1 MPMPMPAESGSAIH
15 PLDPGSGW
23 FAGVDRAL
31 IIADER
37 LTPSNDSLPALA
49 DPTLDHEDR
58 ELAERRADID
68 AKHRQIAEWLDANGY
83 DALVLGRTDSL
94 SWFTSGGDLG
104 QSMTSEQGSV
114 LLFINRIARAIVT
127 DNVHSARVFDEEV
140 AGLGFQVKERDWYLD
155 PRTFVAE
162 LGHNKKVATDNGLF
176 GWPNEMAKLRPL
188 RLSFTKVERQ
198 RYRELGRTL
207 SREVEATCRNF
218 ARGENEAAV
227 AGHLA
232 HRLMRLGVV
241 PLDIRVAGDERLAR
255 YRQATFKRSRID
267 DCAVITCTGRRH
279 GLCATISR
287 TVSFGPAPDSLKRAH
302 ALASMVDATAIFF
315 SRPGTAVNE
324 IYPKFRRIYEK
335 FGHGP
340 EWTKDYQGVILG
352 YLPRE
357 MMLMPESPWQLPS
370 GLPISWSSSVG
381 SARSQ
386 DTVVIDER
394 GYEVV
399 TAAQNWPKVEVLVKG
414 VSFTR
419 PGILQR

>member
-1 MPMPMPAESGSAIH
+1 MSITIHAETGSALQ

-23 FAGVDRAL
+23 FEGVDRAMA
-31 IIADER
+31 IADER

-68 AKHRQIAEWLDANGY
+68 AKHRLIAEWLDANGY

-94 SWFTSGGDLG
+94 SWFTSGGELG
-104 QSMTSEQGSV
+104 QSMTSEQGAV
-114 LLFINRIARAIVT
+114 LLYINRISRAIVT

-188 RLSFTKVERQ
+188 RLSLTKVERQ

-207 SREVEATCRNF
+207 SREVEATCKNF
-218 ARGENEAAV
+218 ARGEHEAAV
-227 AGHLA
+227 SGHLA
-232 HRLMRLGVV
+232 HRLMRMGVV
-241 PLDIRVAGDERLAR
+241 PLDIRVAGDERFKR
-255 YRQATFKRSRID
+255 YRQPTFKRATISN
-267 DCAVITCTGRRH
+267 CAVVTCTARRH
-279 GLCATISR
+279 GLCASISR
-287 TVSFGPAPDSLKRAH
+287 TVSFGPAPDHLKRSH
-302 ALASMVDATAIFF
+302 ALATMVDATAIFF
-315 SRPGTAVNE
+315 SRPGAAVGDV
-324 IYPKFRRIYEK
+324 YPKFRRIYEK

-340 EWTKDYQGVILG
+340 EWTKDYQGVVLG

-357 MMLMPESPWQLPS
+357 MMLMPESTWQFPS
-370 GLPISWSSSVG
+370 GVPLSWSSSVG
-381 SARSQ
+381 PARSQ
-386 DTVVIDER
+386 DTVVIDDR
-394 GYEVV
+394 GYEIV
-399 TAAQNWPKVEVLVKG
+399 TGAQHWPKIEVLVKG
-414 VSFTR
+414 VSITR